1 MYRALQP
8 SRAARRTSA
17 RRPAQ
22 GTPRQPVRSAQDRR
36 QPEATR
42 PEVTPEDA
50 DRDWWRYEN
59 MGGAVLDCLR
69 GW

>member
-8 SRAARRTSA
+8 ARARRTSA

-22 GTPRQPVRSAQDRR
+22 VTRQPARTAQDR
-36 QPEATR
+36 QPAAAR
-42 PEVTPEDA
+42 REVSPGDA
-50 DRDWWRYEN
+50 DRDWWRYAN
-59 MGGAVLDCLR
+59 MGGAVLDCYQ